1 MVDIDRL
8 KDVIEDRG
16 MTMTAI
22 SNKTGILKATLYNRF
37 KGIGEFTASE
47 IMSLSDAL
55 FLDTAEREE
64 IFFARERE

>member
-1 MVDIDRL
+1 MVDIERL
-8 KDVIEDRG
+8 KEVIDDRG

-22 SNKTGILKATLYNRF
+22 SDKTGILKATLYNRF

-47 IMSLSDAL
+47 IMSLSDVL
-55 FLDTAEREE
+55 FLNTDEREA